1 MTSDALPR
9 RGADVLEAARA
20 LQPRL
25 RAAAPEIERAGRL
38 PDEIVKAMQQAGVFG
53 LTMSH
58 SMGGPEA
65 DPMTQLEVVEALSVG
80 DGSAGWVAMIG
91 SDGGFYAAH
100 LAKEVAEEIYADREA
115 ITASV
120 LVPRGRAQRVEGGYR
135 VTGHWPFGSAC
146 LHADWFVGGCLVMDG
161 DEPVRSP
168 EGGPLVRM
176 AFFPADRCEILDN
189 WQTTGLAG
197 SGSQDWRVKDVFV
210 PEAHSFSLFEPP
222 VDPAPLYAYPWFIV
236 ANAPGAS
243 LGIARGAIDTLCE
256 LAREKQVL
264 PPGGKLQDE
273 LLIQTAVGQAEADLG
288 AARSYLLESI
298 AAIWESVCAGDEP
311 DLKQRATYRLAGI
324 HAFRAARSAVQRMY
338 EAGGSAA
345 LYTRSPLDRALRD
358 IATLTQHAF
367 ANASGYGEVGRAFM
381 GLDPRSKM
389 L

>member
-1 MTSDALPR
+1 MTRDALPR

-38 PDEIVKAMQQAGVFG
+38 PDEIVKAMQEAGVFG

-100 LAKEVAEEIYADREA
+100 LAKQVAEEIYADREA

-135 VTGHWPFGSAC
+135 VTGHWPFGSAS

-161 DEPVRSP
+161 DEPVQGP

-176 AFFPADRCEILDN
+176 TFFPADRCEILDN

-210 PEAHSFSLFEPP
+210 PQAHSFSLFEPP

-243 LGIARGAIDTLCE
+243 LGIARAAIDTL
-256 LAREKQVL
+256 
-264 PPGGKLQDE
+264 
-273 LLIQTAVGQAEADLG
+273 
-288 AARSYLLESI
+288 
-298 AAIWESVCAGDEP
+298 
-311 DLKQRATYRLAGI
+311 
-324 HAFRAARSAVQRMY
+324 
-338 EAGGSAA
+338 
-345 LYTRSPLDRALRD
+345 
-358 IATLTQHAF
+358 
-367 ANASGYGEVGRAFM
+367 
-381 GLDPRSKM
+381 
-389 L
+389 